1 MTAVDADRLPSA
13 ADFLARKRGGGLY
26 TEAVSQRLGAW
37 SAVLAHRRGYAP
49 TTLTLGNLVFGLA
62 AAAVV
67 IAGHGRMSTVLVGL
81 VATLLWQLAYGLDCG
96 DGQLARVT
104 GRASA
109 AGKRI
114 DILCDVALQIALV
127 AAVATVADRHTPEP
141 PVWLTAAF
149 AGTWLVNLVTSLLQ
163 QGETAQSLITSG
175 SPVIRVVKL
184 IRDYGAVVLGIGLVI
199 AFVPQWAIW
208 IMVGFTL
215 INGLFLLASIV
226 ATAQASKQAG

>member
-1 MTAVDADRLPSA
+1 MDADRLPSA
-13 ADFLARKRGGGLY
+13 ADFLATNRGGGLY
-26 TEAVSQRLGAW
+26 TMAVSQRLGAW
-37 SAVLAHRRGYAP
+37 SAVFAHRRGYAP
-49 TTLTLGNLVFGLA
+49 TTLTLGNLVLGLA

-67 IAGHGRMSTVLVGL
+67 IAGQGRVSSVLIGL
-81 VATLLWQLAYGLDCG
+81 VATLLWQFAYALDCG

-104 GRASA
+104 GRTSA

-127 AAVATVADRHTPEP
+127 AAVATVAARHTPEP

-149 AGTWLVNLVTSLLQ
+149 AGTWLVNIVTSLLQ
-163 QGETAQSLITSG
+163 QGETAQSLIASG
-175 SPVIRVVKL
+175 SPVIQVIKL

-208 IMVGFTL
+208 GMVAFSL
-215 INGLFLLASIV
+215 INGVFLLVSIV
-226 ATAQASKQAG
+226 ATAQASSRTT